1 MAKKS
6 KKHDVVIT
14 GEQIEAAAKTLK
26 FTPDNLARRL
36 ARTIE
41 AMVGGLIETHFEE
54 ISETWEKAEDD
65 KMKLSASVALEGSP
79 RKAVVAVKLS
89 WSQKFEA
96 EVEGVLDDPNQG
108 QLPIGDGL
116 N

>member
-1 MAKKS
+1 MEKKY
-6 KKHDVVIT
+6 K
-14 GEQIEAAAKTLK
+14 AAADDLG
-26 FTPDNLARRL
+26 RRL
-36 ARTIE
+36 ARKVE
-41 AMVGGLIETHFEE
+41 AMVGGLIESHFKE
-54 ISETWEKAEDD
+54 ITETWDKAEDG
-65 KMKLSASVALEGSP
+65 KLKLSASVALEGSP
-79 RKAVVAVKLS
+79 RKAVVGVKLS